1 MEQFLVLVILNDD
14 RRLPAW
20 SSIVHTRDK
29 ESKMNT
35 FGSSNTHLD
44 EINWCYTEWRLV
56 FTMCVNNR
64 YVSSHARRCEGGVY
78 KCVRQPARIRLFK
91 DRVMRAKSNTCTWSF
106 LSRSAPI
113 MRERERATE
122 LVSNNGETTR
132 QANCANMHNCIV
144 YHCAQKYLNLI
155 LFPMAY
161 VISRRST
168 KFSFIARW
176 SRWRHNPARWYILV
190 SARQPRRTIEIYRTD
205 WTCAGLNQCNA
216 RCWVKR

>member
-14 RRLPAW
+14 RRLPSW

-29 ESKMNT
+29 ERKMNT

-44 EINWCYTEWRLV
+44 EINWCYREWRLV

-113 MRERERATE
+113 MRERERENNWIGVKQWRDNTASQLCE
-122 LVSNNGETTR
+122 YAQLHCLPLWAEVSRFDPLSNSLRHFET
-132 QANCANMHNCIV
+132 I
-144 YHCAQKYLNLI
+144 
-155 LFPMAY
+155 
-161 VISRRST
+161 
-168 KFSFIARW
+168 
-176 SRWRHNPARWYILV
+176 
-190 SARQPRRTIEIYRTD
+190 D
-205 WTCAGLNQCNA
+205 
-216 RCWVKR
+216 

>member
-14 RRLPAW
+14 RRLPSW

-29 ESKMNT
+29 ERKMNT

-113 MRERERATE
+113 MREREREQLNWCQTME
-122 LVSNNGETTR
+122 RQHGKTTVR
-132 QANCANMHNCIV
+132 ICTIALFTIV
-144 YHCAQKYLNLI
+144 
-155 LFPMAY
+155 
-161 VISRRST
+161 RRSISIWS
-168 KFSFIARW
+168 SFQWLTSFRDDRA
-176 SRWRHNPARWYILV
+176 SFL
-190 SARQPRRTIEIYRTD
+190 SALDDHDDAIIQLDDTY
-205 WTCAGLNQCNA
+205 
-216 RCWVKR
+216 

>member
-14 RRLPAW
+14 RRLPSW

-29 ESKMNT
+29 ERKMNT

-44 EINWCYTEWRLV
+44 EINWCYREWRLV

-113 MRERERATE
+113 MRERATE

-144 YHCAQKYLNLI
+144 YHCAQKYLDLI
-155 LFPMAY
+155 LFPTAY

-168 KFSFIARW
+168 KCSFIARW
-176 SRWRHNPARWYILV
+176 YIFV
-190 SARQPRRTIEIYRTD
+190 SARHDELSKGICQAD